1 MAHYAF
7 ITAGI
12 VTEVIVGRDENDLV
26 EGISSWEDYYATKRT
41 GQVCKRTSYNTY
53 IDDAGVSQH
62 TEGNTPFRGCYAGIG
77 FTYDATND
85 VFIPQGYTYDAVT
98 DTFTPPPPP
107 QEADDETV

>member
-7 ITAGI
+7 IIAGT

-26 EGISSWEDYYATKRT
+26 EGISSWEDYYATKRN

-62 TEGNTPFRGCYAGIG
+62 ALGGTPFRGCYAGVG
-77 FTYDATND
+77 YTYDEAND
-85 VFIPQGYTYDAVT
+85 VFIPQGWTYDADNDV
-98 DTFTPPPPP
+98 FVAPVS
-107 QEADDETV
+107 EVVE

>member
-12 VTEVIVGRDENDLV
+12 VTEVIVGRDEDDLV
-26 EGISSWEDYYATKRT
+26 EGISSWEDYYATKRN

-62 TEGNTPFRGCYAGIG
+62 STGGIPFRGCYAGIG
-77 FTYDATND
+77 YTYDEVND
-85 VFIPQGYTYDAVT
+85 VFIPQGWSYDAVN
-98 DTFTPPPPP
+98 DVFVSPS
-107 QEADDETV
+107 QEEPA

>member
-7 ITAGI
+7 IITNV
-12 VTEVIVGRDENDLV
+12 VTEVIVGRDENDPV
-26 EGISSWEDYYATKRT
+26 DGISSWEDYYSTKRN

-62 TEGNTPFRGCYAGIG
+62 TEGGTPFRGCYAGIG

-85 VFIPQGYTYDAVT
+85 VFIPQGYTYDAVN
-98 DTFTPPPPP
+98 DVFVAPVS
-107 QEADDETV
+107 EVVE

>member
-12 VTEVIVGRDENDLV
+12 VTEVIVGRDENDLA
-26 EGISSWEDYYATKRT
+26 EGISSWEDYYATKRV

-62 TEGNTPFRGCYAGIG
+62 TEGGAPFRGCYAGIG
-77 FTYDATND
+77 YTYDEVND
-85 VFIPQGYTYDAVT
+85 VFIPVGFTYDAAT
-98 DTFTPPPPP
+98 DTFSPPVVEDAP
-107 QEADDETV
+107 E